1 MDLESIEVAP
11 SNQRPADEAVKREAA
26 EIGRRAYHAARAS
39 GESADEAKLAAERAM
54 FEHLKGRAPS
64 PLTAS
69 APVDHARA
77 MTSIDATG
85 RARVEAQHA
94 ALAPELRGV
103 VSEALYVPGTIPL
116 ASSVQVA
123 TDARAAWEALPTMR
137 EVADRLIATV
147 RAEERQR
154 HLVTLASLAP
164 TTDDRLMTPR
174 GPATYTRRGLSTLIA
189 RVGCG
194 GAGYIAD
201 CPPELRAENLRVQLR
216 SVTSDERHQVLT
228 ARGRGG
234 HLTVR
239 AVNSD
244 SYTPHDADTIARA
257 MLAVPSLASTRGGV
271 TYDGDRYRIDVRS
284 HTTVAPA
291 HQVVGEVFE
300 AGVRV
305 TSDDTGGGSIRIAP
319 LVYMRRCVNFSIAG
333 RERDIARIKHV
344 GDIRQLA
351 RRVEDAIRRAA
362 AAVGPFLHAWNRAC
376 EIDLQRDADSSAEV
390 SLRGYVR
397 GLAARKRLPTLGR
410 TVPELE
416 DLIVGAWSRD
426 GGSAVA
432 VHELTPAALAN
443 AITRMA
449 HEIALEDPYASD
461 ELEALGGE
469 LVYETQIPWLSA
481 DEASSRAGRRAN

>member
-1 MDLESIEVAP
+1 MDLMSLDVAP
-11 SNQRPADEAVKREAA
+11 ATNREADETVKREAA
-26 EIGRRAYHAARAS
+26 EVGRRAYHAARAA
-39 GESADEAKLAAERAM
+39 GETADEAKLAAERAM
-54 FEHLKGRAPS
+54 FEHLKSRAPS
-64 PLTAS
+64 PLTRS

-77 MTSIDATG
+77 MTSIDDTG

-94 ALAPELRGV
+94 ALSPELRGV

-116 ASSVQVA
+116 ASAVQVA
-123 TDARAAWEALPTMR
+123 TDARLAWEQLPSMR

-147 RAEERQR
+147 RAEERAR

-164 TTDDRLMTPR
+164 SADDRLMTPR
-174 GPATYTRRGLSTLIA
+174 GPATYTRRGLTTLIA

-201 CPPELRAENLRVQLR
+201 CPPALRGENLRVQLS
-216 SVTSDERHQVLT
+216 SVTSTEQHQVLT
-228 ARGRGG
+228 ARGERG
-234 HLTVR
+234 LTVR
-239 AVNSD
+239 AVNSA
-244 SYTPHDADTIARA
+244 SYTAHDADEIARA

-344 GDIRQLA
+344 GDLRQLA

-362 AAVGPFLHAWNRAC
+362 AAVGPFLAAWNRAC
-376 EIDLQRDADSSAEV
+376 EVDLQRDSDSSAEV

-397 GLAARKRLPTLGR
+397 GLAAKKRLPTLGR